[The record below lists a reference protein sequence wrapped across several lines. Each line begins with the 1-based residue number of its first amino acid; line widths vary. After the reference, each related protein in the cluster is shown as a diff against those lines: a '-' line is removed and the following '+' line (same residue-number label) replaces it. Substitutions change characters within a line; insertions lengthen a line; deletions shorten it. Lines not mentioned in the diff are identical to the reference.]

1 MLQSARTAVVVAD
14 HAKFGRFAPIR
25 VGNFERVTHLITD
38 RAPDPEI
45 VTALGTLPLEI
56 LVADGSD
63 GQ

>member
-1 MLQSARTAVVVAD
+1 
-14 HAKFGRFAPIR
+14 
-25 VGNFERVTHLITD
+25 VTHLITD